1 MTKYDPSLVD
11 DFLSHHWTWRPVDA
25 TFMGDKAHDALLPP
39 VGDDVIDEE
48 RRSIAA
54 LRERLQDTAIPDDIG
69 NRLDRRMMLAELAVQ
84 DMAAAER
91 SRLRNPAWYSG
102 EAAFAVI
109 SLLLPQSA
117 PVRHDALI
125 ARLGAIPGFLH
136 AAAGGL
142 ARRPTPAGWVN
153 RARREAAAMAEFLA
167 GDIKLHEEF
176 ADDWA
181 SPALAAAAA
190 FTDFAT
196 AIAGL
201 PDADPACGE
210 VYLARLFE
218 TQHGLSIR
226 PASAVD
232 LAEASFERLGAEL
245 EDMAAAV
252 DPNRTWE
259 EIIAGLSAEHPGDAE
274 AVIDSYMHWDVQAV
288 VDGHRLV
295 TPAQEYDLDYRW
307 MAPCFRKVSQSLYF
321 LFYRS
326 PPGLKPGEGSVYWV
340 TPPGE
345 NIETFLASNN
355 RATVKT
361 IHSVHHGSVGHHT
374 QNTRARASESRLARI
389 AGTDCALGLAFLGS
403 ITLIEGWA
411 CYVEDLLMEAPGFYS
426 PAEVLLLKQYER
438 RNAASVLVDVRL
450 HTGEWSMEEAM
461 AFYRDK
467 AGFAP
472 ARVEAEVVRNS
483 MMPGSRAMYWLGVEG
498 IRALRRRWK
507 GDTLSFHDT
516 LLSFG
521 HVPLA
526 WIGEE
531 MHRAGLLNPGPSI
544 L

>member
-1 MTKYDPSLVD
+1 MTRYTTSLVD
-11 DFLSHHWTWRPVDA
+11 AFLDHHWTYRPVDA
-25 TFMGDKAHDALLPP
+25 TFMGDTTHDALLPP
-39 VGDDVIDEE
+39 VGDDVLAAE
-48 RRSIAA
+48 RAANAA
-54 LRERLQDTAIPDDIG
+54 LRAQLLSTDVPDEIG
-69 NRLDRRMMLAELAVQ
+69 PRLDRRMMLAELAVQ
-84 DMAAAER
+84 DLAAQHRPRFA
-91 SRLRNPAWYSG
+91 NPAWYSG

-117 PVRHDALI
+117 PVRHDALVM
-125 ARLGAIPGFLH
+125 RLRSIPDFLH
-136 AAAGGL
+136 SGTAYLSG
-142 ARRPTPAGWVN
+142 RPTPVGWVN
-153 RARREAAAMAEFLA
+153 RARREAAAMAEFLT
-167 GDIKLHEEF
+167 GDMRLHEEF
-176 ADDWA
+176 EDSWA

-190 FTDFAT
+190 FTDFAN
-196 AIAGL
+196 AIADL

-210 VYLARLFE
+210 DYLAQLFR
-218 TQHGLSIR
+218 TQHGLTITPSE
-226 PASAVD
+226 AVKA
-232 LAEASFERLGAEL
+232 AEAAFERMGAEL
-245 EDMAAAV
+245 EEMAATI
-252 DPNRTWE
+252 DPSRSWQ
-259 EIIAGLSAEHPGDAE
+259 EIIAELSGTHPSDAE
-274 AVIDSYMHWDVQAV
+274 EVIDSYMHWDVQAV
-288 VDGHRLV
+288 ADGHTLV

-326 PPGLKPGEGSVYWV
+326 PPGLNAGEGSVYWV
-340 TPPGE
+340 TPPGDNLE
-345 NIETFLASNN
+345 AFLAVNN
-355 RATVKT
+355 TAVVKT
-361 IHSVHHGSVGHHT
+361 IHSVHHGSIGHHT

-411 CYVEDLLMEAPGFYS
+411 CYVEDLLMEAPGFYT
-426 PAEVLLLKQYER
+426 PEEVLLLKQYER

-472 ARVEAEVVRNS
+472 ARVEGEVVRNS
-483 MMPGSRAMYWLGVEG
+483 MMPSSRAMYWLGVEG
-498 IRALRRRWK
+498 IKTLRRRWK

-531 MHRAGLLNPGPSI
+531 MDRAGLLNPGPSI

>member
-11 DFLSHHWTWRPVDA
+11 DFLARHWNYRPVDA
-25 TFMGDKAHDALLPP
+25 TFMGDMAHDALLPP
-39 VGDDVIDEE
+39 VGDHVLDSE
-48 RRSIAA
+48 RRGIAA
-54 LRERLQDTAIPDDIG
+54 LAERVRNTSIPNDIG
-69 NRLDRRMMLAELAVQ
+69 HRLDRRMMLAELAVQ
-84 DMAAAER
+84 DMALEHR
-91 SRLRNPAWYSG
+91 PRFSNPAWFSG
-102 EAAFAVI
+102 EAAFSII

-117 PVRHDALI
+117 PVRHDALV
-125 ARLGAIPGFLH
+125 ARLKRLPTFLTQAAHQLQAIAVPK
-136 AAAGGL
+136 
-142 ARRPTPAGWVN
+142 GWTA
-153 RARREAAAMAEFLA
+153 RARRECAAMAEFLTS
-167 GDIKLHEEF
+167 DIRLHEEF
-176 ADDWA
+176 QDSWA
-181 SPALAAAAA
+181 PVAATAAEA
-190 FTDFAT
+190 FTHFAD
-196 AIAGL
+196 AIADL

-210 VYLARLFE
+210 EYLSRLFE
-218 TQHGLSIR
+218 TQHGLSIT
-226 PASAVD
+226 P
-232 LAEASFERLGAEL
+232 AEAAKAAEAAFEHLGQEL
-245 EDMAAAV
+245 ETMAAAI
-252 DPNRTWE
+252 DPSRTWQ
-259 EIIAGLSAEHPGDAE
+259 EILAGLSSPHPGDAE
-274 AVIDSYMHWDVQAV
+274 EAIDSYMHWDVQAV
-288 VDGHRLV
+288 ADGHELV

-326 PPGLKPGEGSVYWV
+326 PPGLNAGDGSVYWV

-345 NIETFLASNN
+345 NIDAFLAANN
-355 RATVKT
+355 QATVKT

-389 AGTDCALGLAFLGS
+389 AGTDCALGLAMLGS

-426 PAEVLLLKQYER
+426 PEEILLLKQYER

-472 ARVEAEVVRNS
+472 ARVEGEVVRNS
-483 MMPGSRAMYWLGVEG
+483 MMPSSRAMYWLGVEG
-498 IRALRRRWK
+498 IKALRRRWT

-521 HVPLA
+521 HLPLA
-526 WIGEE
+526 WIAEE
-531 MHRAGLLNPGPSI
+531 MDRAGLLNPGPSI